1 MDRGVGPGSRHERR
15 LEVVPVSARER
26 VALLAAFGAVWFI
39 WGSTYLA
46 IAWAVA
52 SVPPLLMIGARCVI
66 AGGALYAWA
75 RYRGAPRPSAADW
88 RAAAAA
94 GVLLFVTGQAVL
106 AWSETRIASGAA
118 SLLIATEPMFIAL
131 IGWRGGRLAGGAGEP
146 GRFTGAALAAIVVG
160 FIGVAVLVLPGGSG
174 KLDLLGA
181 AAAVIASLSWSLGV
195 FRSGARP
202 GIPSGQLAGMQLLA
216 SGAILLALSALLG
229 DVARLPAGGPSPR
242 AIAAF
247 FYLVVMGS
255 VVAYGAYVWLLG
267 RVGPTRLSTHAY
279 VNPLVAVVLGI
290 ALNGEPVSGA
300 LVLATLLI
308 LGSVAMLLSAARAPA
323 AAAPTPAPPRRSPA
337 ATRSSATAPPRRTPS
352 GTPAARSRGSAG
364 SGSPATPTGRRRAS

>member
-1 MDRGVGPGSRHERR
+1 MA
-15 LEVVPVSARER
+15 VVPLSVRER

-46 IAWAVA
+46 IAWAVE
-52 SVPPLLMIGARCVI
+52 SIPPLLMIGARCVI
-66 AGGALYAWA
+66 AGGLLYGWA
-75 RYRGAPRPSAADW
+75 RWRGGPRPAAADW
-88 RAAAAA
+88 RGAAVA

-146 GRFTGAALAAIVVG
+146 GRFPGASLAAILVG
-160 FIGVAVLVLPGGSG
+160 FAGVAVLVLPGGEG
-174 KLDLLGA
+174 GLDLLGA
-181 AAAVIASLSWSLGV
+181 VAAVLASLSWSVGV
-195 FRSGARP
+195 FRSGPRP
-202 GIPSGQLAGMQLLA
+202 GIRPGQLAGMQLLVA
-216 SGAILLALSALLG
+216 GGVLLALSGLLG
-229 DVARLPAGGPSPR
+229 DFARLPAGGPSPR

-247 FYLVVMGS
+247 FHLVVMGS

-290 ALNGEPVSGA
+290 ALNGEPISAA

-308 LGSVAMLLSAARAPA
+308 LGSVAMLLSAGRLPA
-323 AAAPTPAPPRRSPA
+323 SAAPRPSRRPRSPA
-337 ATRSSATAPPRRTPS
+337 ATDSSATARPRRTPS
-352 GTPAARSRGSAG
+352 GTPAARSPGSAG
-364 SGSPATPTGRRRAS
+364 WGSPGRSTGRRAAS